1 MLHTFFIRLA
11 WREPSCEAET
21 AGERLVRATN
31 TKRRGRR
38 RFGITGA

>member
-1 MLHTFFIRLA
+1 MAQAIRASDEAVL
-11 WREPSCEAET
+11 SGEAET

-38 RFGITGA
+38 RLGITGA